1 MKYLTGS
8 AILSIAALSST
19 ALAAVTMNIA
29 RSSGPRLKPRALSK
43 RASITESLINNN
55 TGGDY
60 IAQVSVGTPPQ
71 NINLAIDTG
80 SSDVWMISSTA
91 DLCTERAL
99 QAYDMDGCDTPFDSS
114 KSSTFKVVGKGE
126 FNIQYED
133 NSGATGDYV
142 TDTFSIGGASIKT
155 LEMGL
160 AYNVTLDSGLMG
172 IGYDANEASTDPEAE
187 TVPFEYPSIIDSMVS
202 QGLIPSKAYSL
213 YLNDLEA
220 STGSIIFGGLDS
232 DKYHGNLVQMPI
244 IPSTLQNGSTMYYDF
259 AVALTGFSITGQAG
273 NVTQFTTSSFEE
285 AAILDSGTTITYLPD
300 RLAEEIISVLNGY
313 IDNEGNVYVDCNLL
327 TQSPKTTFN
336 YEFGGPKGV
345 NISVPISEVVF
356 PLTGIF
362 STDGFATPDVP
373 FASPC
378 ALGISG
384 TGGQAP
390 TTLGDT
396 FLRSAYVVYDLSNNL
411 IAIAQT
417 NFNSTTS
424 SIVEFQASATSIPN
438 VSGVASSVTGVTETA
453 TGPQGVGGK
462 TTATTGSSATTTE
475 GVTTTTN
482 GAGTTTTKSST
493 TTGSAST
500 SATTSTTKS
509 GAVGSVPAF
518 DIRGLMILGISSIFA
533 LLGGSWLLA

>member
-1 MKYLTGS
+1 
-8 AILSIAALSST
+8 
-19 ALAAVTMNIA
+19 
-29 RSSGPRLKPRALSK
+29 
-43 RASITESLINNN
+43 
-55 TGGDY
+55 
-60 IAQVSVGTPPQ
+60 
-71 NINLAIDTG
+71 
-80 SSDVWMISSTA
+80 
-91 DLCTERAL
+91 
-99 QAYDMDGCDTPFDSS
+99 
-114 KSSTFKVVGKGE
+114 
-126 FNIQYED
+126 
-133 NSGATGDYV
+133 
-142 TDTFSIGGASIKT
+142 
-155 LEMGL
+155 MGL

-172 IGYDANEASTDPEAE
+172 IGYDANEASLDPEAE

-232 DKYHGNLVQMPI
+232 DKYHGDLVQMPI
-244 IPSTLQNGSTMYYDF
+244 IPSTLQNGSTLYYDF

-273 NVTQFTTSSFEE
+273 NVTKFTTSSFEE

-300 RLAEEIISVLNGY
+300 RLAEEIISLLNGY
-313 IDNEGNVYVDCNLL
+313 IDNGGNVYVDCNIV
-327 TQSPKTTFN
+327 TQSPKMTLN
-336 YEFGGPKGV
+336 YEFGGPTGV

-356 PLTGIF
+356 PLTGVF

-378 ALGISG
+378 ALGITGS
-384 TGGQAP
+384 GGQP
-390 TTLGDT
+390 NTLGDT

-453 TGPQGVGGK
+453 TGPQGVGDK
-462 TTATTGSSATTTE
+462 TSTTTGSSATTT
-475 GVTTTTN
+475 GSVKTTTTS
-482 GAGTTTTKSST
+482 ASTTKGSTT

-500 SATTSTTKS
+500 SATTSAKS
-509 GAVGSVPAF
+509 SDAVGSVPAL
-518 DIRGLMILGISSIFA
+518 DVRGLMILGISSIFA